1 MNIRRMFPGV
11 PSARLPEAALGVS
24 APSLWPQSGRVNSLL
39 PGEEPQRQKSC
50 SWAVTRLL
58 EEGPLGLLGGEIHS
72 RLPGPLTTGGWPCG
86 ASSVIDWE
94 TEAQG
99 RTCLARSFM
108 ETVGDRPL
116 GIQSGLGAVPLL
128 SVGSASGM
136 GSPSDLS
143 LTPASAAPG
152 KRRGHL
158 RTGTKGP
165 PAPEHWGLLPQTV
178 SLNQQTALGSQVLL
192 PQPGQLR
199 GSFPGISTQRATCS
213 QNEKALSRWLPPIFH
228 SLVLK
233 KGVNTQ
239 R

>member
-1 MNIRRMFPGV
+1 MGAPDSSEGLGALFVNILGSRECENWRV
-11 PSARLPEAALGVS
+11 ALW
-24 APSLWPQSGRVNSLL
+24 SLF
-39 PGEEPQRQKSC
+39 
-50 SWAVTRLL
+50 
-58 EEGPLGLLGGEIHS
+58 
-72 RLPGPLTTGGWPCG
+72 
-86 ASSVIDWE
+86 IDWE

-99 RTCLARSFM
+99 RTCRTRSFM
-108 ETVGDRPL
+108 GTVGNRPL
-116 GIQSGLGAVPLL
+116 GIWSGLWAVPLL

-143 LTPASAAPG
+143 LTPASAAPR

-165 PAPEHWGLLPQTV
+165 PAPEQWGLLTQTV

-199 GSFPGISTQRATCS
+199 GRFPGISTQRATRS

-233 KGVNTQ
+233 GVNTQ